1 MLGGHVVTCSRNS
14 LVQVRFTTY
23 LSIEAIADMINCSHA
38 GGRSCPMPTTSRLS
52 QMDTW
57 TGEHVKVDW
66 PPTKCITGGARD
78 GGRPD
83 LSQSEGYHERAV
95 VVAARSGHGDKR

>member
-1 MLGGHVVTCSRNS
+1 MLVEDHVQHAYHHPS
-14 LVQVRFTTY
+14 LPQR
-23 LSIEAIADMINCSHA
+23 
-38 GGRSCPMPTTSRLS
+38 
-52 QMDTW
+52 DTW

-66 PPTKCITGGARD
+66 PPTSCITGGARD

-95 VVAARSGHGDKR
+95 VVAARSDQGDKR